1 MEFDYYLITESDLDE
16 GDLNR
21 LELHKGILDNIR
33 GIIENIRGIFDN
45 IIDILDVIIPN
56 ESIFKTT

>member
-1 MEFDYYLITESDLDE
+1 MQESDLYE

-33 GIIENIRGIFDN
+33 GILENIRGIFDN

-56 ESIFKTT
+56 ESIFKPT